1 MKIAVSFLKSKFS
14 LTETI
19 NNIEATDADMIHVDI
34 MDGKFVQETTMDLPE
49 LYETLKN
56 IKKPLDIHLMVSEP
70 KHYIEVLKSL
80 KPRYITIHA
89 ELNDAETYIDLIHSY
104 GISAGVAINPK
115 TRVMNID
122 YLNKIDYV
130 LIMGVNPGLGGQSLI
145 PSTVEK
151 IEVLNK
157 LKNKYN
163 YNYVTS
169 FDGGVNL
176 NTRYMLVGLDILV
189 SGSYICM
196 SDNYQEKI
204 NLLR

>member
-34 MDGKFVQETTMDLPE
+34 MDGKFVPETTMDLPE

-70 KHYIEVLKSL
+70 KHHIEVLKSL

-115 TRVMNID
+115 TRVMNIG

-151 IEVLNK
+151 IAVLNK